1 MHPLA
6 SPRTQHANPPR
17 PLDSQTTS
25 RRNRIRPSTSSPPRL
40 ANPSG
45 YSIPKLEH
53 LFVELLFVLHE
64 ELRAIQGMYP
74 WTMGQGGEPATPPSS
89 AMRTQ
94 RSPSCANATLPVV
107 CESYVSAASLSIT
120 AQNPIGGT
128 ETTKPPMHHRI
139 RGFTR
144 TYSFDTAGTH
154 QATGSRSCGRSP
166 PTQEASRRSRCPPTH
181 AENNP
186 ARLTPLSTRGS
197 QQNAPLLQAAWTP
210 SGRLNQSASAQAREA
225 TRA

>member
-1 MHPLA
+1 MAPQPPQCDGDSPQSTTALLAHHFPAGSPMHPLA

-17 PLDSQTTS
+17 PLDSQTTPH
-25 RRNRIRPSTSSPPRL
+25 RNRIRPSTSSPPLL

-64 ELRAIQGMYP
+64 ELRAFRGTYP
-74 WTMGQGGEPATPPSS
+74 WTTGQGGEPATPPIE
-89 AMRTQ
+89 RH
-94 RSPSCANATLPVV
+94 ANAALAVV

-128 ETTKPPMHHRI
+128 ETTKPPIHHRI

-144 TYSFDTAGTH
+144 TYSFDTAGMH
-154 QATGSRSCGRSP
+154 RATDEG
-166 PTQEASRRSRCPPTH
+166 H
-181 AENNP
+181 P
-186 ARLTPLSTRGS
+186 A
-197 QQNAPLLQAAWTP
+197 Q
-210 SGRLNQSASAQAREA
+210 
-225 TRA
+225 